1 MRGPKYEGQKMR
13 EHQLSEGEKKTK
25 KTREH
30 QLAEGEASPL
40 LCVPR
45 SLTRVAD
52 AGEWGMA
59 GESVTKR

>member
-1 MRGPKYEGQKMR
+1 M
-13 EHQLSEGEKKTK
+13 KKKIK

-52 AGEWGMA
+52 EGEWGMA